1 MNEVQ
6 LLELFSGYR
15 TQMDTALAQTIGI
28 SSALVVGIYYFLHRS
43 GIAMKIAIFVLF
55 ALGWFISVS
64 SGALAA
70 QQLSGVVHDLVALAG
85 KEEVG
90 QSTMLLL
97 ETLRSPTN
105 TAYVVA
111 ANAVNFL
118 MLIGGFLFLF
128 FWKPPVVIEGSG
140 AVFQN
145 AED

>member
-70 QQLSGVVHDLVALAG
+70 QQMSGVVHDLVALAE
-85 KEEVG
+85 KEETSE
-90 QSTMLLL
+90 STRLLL
-97 ETLRSPTN
+97 ELLRSPTN
-105 TAYVVA
+105 TAYVMA

-118 MLIGGFLFLF
+118 MLIGAFLFLF
-128 FWKPPVVIEGSG
+128 FWKPPVVIQVSG
-140 AVFQN
+140 DAAQK